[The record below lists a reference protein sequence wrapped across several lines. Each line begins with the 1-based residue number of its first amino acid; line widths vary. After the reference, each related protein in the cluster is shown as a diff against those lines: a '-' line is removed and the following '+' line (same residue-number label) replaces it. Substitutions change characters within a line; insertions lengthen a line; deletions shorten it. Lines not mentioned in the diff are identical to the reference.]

1 MSTLSKH
8 WTACAIAALAGAIWV
23 GTLEP
28 AQAQFG
34 FGFRGLP
41 FRIQIG
47 PGWGGRYGRRAHR
60 RGAARGEK
68 SDSEETGA
76 PSKEKSDKV
85 LASLGAP
92 SSAQQSAVLK
102 SINASPVL
110 GVVGSTKD
118 LQDVGKP
125 TSKEEDRDYTGSLDK
140 IINKLAGAQDKGLVT
155 PGDVTAS
162 GIELALSRAIKD
174 SNLDAFER
182 FASESW
188 TLERIRKLV
197 LDRTYIT
204 LDSLLRGT
212 VRGRARM
219 DDVEIKINEAAR
231 AIYQRLFEM
240 SELLAANRAANQFI
254 QRLYQATSGR
264 VDPKTLEAA
273 DTLVRRGSSTT
284 LAHYDVM
291 LSKDDHAYTHHYRA
305 QRIVYD
311 CLSASVEWIA
321 RDDPPPPGET
331 KPVPPSAE
339 TLEQRIKSISLDKK
353 DGCDAWLSNQF
364 GNPDP
369 KGTLKAQKPYP
380 MRVVWS
386 KDGPLDDAS
395 MYTRGNKL

>member
-1 MSTLSKH
+1 MSTFSKC
-8 WTACAIAALAGAIWV
+8 WVTCAIAALAGVIWM
-23 GTLEP
+23 GTPEP

-34 FGFRGLP
+34 VSFGGLP
-41 FRIQIG
+41 FRIHIG
-47 PGWGGRYGRRAHR
+47 PGWGGRYGRRHHR
-60 RGAARGEK
+60 RGAARAEK

-102 SINASPVL
+102 SISASPVL

-118 LQDVGKP
+118 LQDIGKP

-140 IINKLAGAQDKGLVT
+140 IINKLAGAQDKGLAT

-162 GIELALSRAIKD
+162 GIELALSKAIKD

-197 LDRTYIT
+197 LDRTLIE
-204 LDSLLRGT
+204 LDSLLRGN

-219 DDVEIKINEAAR
+219 DDVDGKINEAAR
-231 AIYQRLFEM
+231 AVYRRLFEM

-264 VDPKTLEAA
+264 VDPKTLETA

-284 LAHYDVM
+284 LANYDGL

-311 CLSASVEWIA
+311 CLSANVEAIA
-321 RDDPPPPGET
+321 KDDPAPEKDKPGI
-331 KPVPPSAE
+331 PPSAE
-339 TLEQRIKSISLDKK
+339 TLEQRIKSRSLDKK
-353 DGCDAWLSNQF
+353 DGCDAWLANQF
-364 GNPDP
+364 GNPDA

-386 KDGPLDDAS
+386 KDGPLEDPS